1 MKIRLKIIITFM
13 TIFINTNVG
22 ANTILFDSKNIQLKN
37 NGLIVFDEN
46 RIGSKVKKLSV
57 LESEGS
63 LNSNRVYSIIED
75 LDGEIWIGSD
85 NGVNVFYNPNQ
96 VFLGEESSKITVS
109 LGGYNSYLLDGQT
122 VNDIEIDG
130 GNRKWFALN
139 NSGVVVTSS
148 DGLEEIYHFTTN
160 NSPLFS
166 NKVLDIEFNDNTG
179 EVFMATDKGLISFR
193 SDATKGANDF
203 NKVIVFPNPVKRNYD
218 GLINIKGLI
227 SNSIVKITDISGNL
241 VFETKSNG
249 GSISWDAINLNGEK
263 ISTGVYL
270 VFCSNAEGDKA
281 YVTKFLYN
289 K

>member
-1 MKIRLKIIITFM
+1 M
-13 TIFINTNVG
+13 
-22 ANTILFDSKNIQLKN
+22 
-37 NGLIVFDEN
+37 
-46 RIGSKVKKLSV
+46 
-57 LESEGS
+57 
-63 LNSNRVYSIIED
+63 
-75 LDGEIWIGSD
+75 
-85 NGVNVFYNPNQ
+85 
-96 VFLGEESSKITVS
+96 
-109 LGGYNSYLLDGQT
+109 
-122 VNDIEIDG
+122 
-130 GNRKWFALN
+130 N

-241 VFETKSNG
+241 VFEAKSNG
-249 GSISWDAINLNGEK
+249 GSISWNGINLKGEK